1 MLSPSTASIESERF
15 VIVGTIKSWISARL
29 HRGKR
34 QKRVCAGNGAPCNPW
49 YYKKSWIS
57 ARLHRGKRQKKV
69 CALNEV
75 LKIVSATVYGF
86 LR

>member
-1 MLSPSTASIESERF
+1 M
-15 VIVGTIKSWISARL
+15 
-29 HRGKR
+29 
-34 QKRVCAGNGAPCNPW
+34 CAGNGAPCNRW

-69 CALNEV
+69 CALNAV

-86 LR
+86 LRCVRVEEKVGDTV